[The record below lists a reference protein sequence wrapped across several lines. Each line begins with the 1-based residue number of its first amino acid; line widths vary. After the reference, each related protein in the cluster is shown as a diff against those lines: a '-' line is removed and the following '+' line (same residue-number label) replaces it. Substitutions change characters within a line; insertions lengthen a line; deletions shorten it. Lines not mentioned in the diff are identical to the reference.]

1 MHAHPTARHIIG
13 LVLAVLTVPLVLIG
27 LIDPLEGGLA
37 MLVAGAL
44 VLATWL
50 VSRIPVPRLEWIAW
64 TATTSLAVVTVAI
77 ASVLWNQGITQT
89 QGLSWWMWA
98 LIGVYTI
105 GVLATL
111 AGGVQYV
118 VRHVRALRHPEGSG
132 NEGNTVHA

>member
-1 MHAHPTARHIIG
+1 MHAHPTARHVIG
-13 LVLAVLTVPLVLIG
+13 LVLAVLTVPLVVIG
-27 LIDPLEGGLA
+27 LIDPLEGGVA

-44 VLATWL
+44 VLVTWL

-64 TATTSLAVVTVAI
+64 TATTTLAVITVGI

-89 QGLSWWMWA
+89 QGLAWWMWG

-111 AGGVQYV
+111 AGSIQYI
-118 VRHVRALRHPEGSG
+118 VRHVRALRHPTALG
-132 NEGNTVHA
+132 NPGNTAHA